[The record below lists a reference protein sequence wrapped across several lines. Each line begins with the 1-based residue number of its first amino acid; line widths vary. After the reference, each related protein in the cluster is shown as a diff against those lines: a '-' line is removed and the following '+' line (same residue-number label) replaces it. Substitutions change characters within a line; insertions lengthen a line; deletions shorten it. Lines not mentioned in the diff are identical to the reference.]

1 MEGSF
6 GAEYKMIARVGD
18 HYRRHLAHRAASRP
32 LLKFPLHLARAKLT
46 EIAALNV
53 RATVAP
59 LRRVLSKYCFR
70 CTLCIDSR
78 CKCFKLGNG
87 QISTHFGCALACA
100 T

>member
-1 MEGSF
+1 
-6 GAEYKMIARVGD
+6 MIARVGD

-59 LRRVLSKYCFR
+59 LAAYLANTASVAPSALILAANASSSATARSALTSAVLSPVR
-70 CTLCIDSR
+70 RDTGLR
-78 CKCFKLGNG
+78 EP
-87 QISTHFGCALACA
+87 
-100 T
+100 